1 MVCYHICMVNG
12 TYPVTGKGIAV
23 KAKREIQVKKQEI
36 QPELGDI
43 LTVLKAYNRIDFE
56 LKELEAEKKRLREII
71 DPAVEHAG
79 GRLQIEEYV
88 ATLIH
93 VGESESFSYSKAKK
107 GLDKATLR
115 KLKPYVSV
123 KDAYNRLSVKRGE

>member
-1 MVCYHICMVNG
+1 M
-12 TYPVTGKGIAV
+12 

-107 GLDKATLR
+107 SLDKATLR

-123 KDAYNRLSVKRGE
+123 KAAYDRLSVKRGE